1 MDTEWGIKPS
11 TLAVSIFISENLQF
25 TKANMV
31 IFGKQM
37 KITHLDLG
45 VSVIHSGHNL
55 QSYLYSTTN
64 FPPRLRT
71 HKIKVT
77 AFENLKYKILTA
89 RQLTF
94 SYYHLTFPV
103 YRYIS
108 YSSVISNTLH
118 LARSKASWTL
128 FYKLPTETKPVK
140 PEDATPTT
148 ECRSPWQGRPLCK
161 VKISVHFTLTA
172 LLSRTFPSPNKR
184 TGKCLFHKVSGNTF
198 SKTRLLSVS

>member
-118 LARSKASWTL
+118 LARSKAS
-128 FYKLPTETKPVK
+128 
-140 PEDATPTT
+140 
-148 ECRSPWQGRPLCK
+148 
-161 VKISVHFTLTA
+161 
-172 LLSRTFPSPNKR
+172 
-184 TGKCLFHKVSGNTF
+184 
-198 SKTRLLSVS
+198 